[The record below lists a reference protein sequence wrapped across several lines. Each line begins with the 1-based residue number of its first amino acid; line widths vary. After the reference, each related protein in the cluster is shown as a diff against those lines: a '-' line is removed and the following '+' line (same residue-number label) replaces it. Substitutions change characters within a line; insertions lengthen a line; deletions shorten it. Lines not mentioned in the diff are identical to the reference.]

1 MNGENLKKA
10 NEELHRINHANQELY
25 KQLKITL
32 REKDGQLIQL
42 ARKIEQI
49 TKALEDKNANLQD

>member
-32 REKDGQLIQL
+32 REKDGQLIQQ
-42 ARKIEQI
+42 ARKIEQLS
-49 TKALEDKNANLQD
+49 KALEDKNSNLQD